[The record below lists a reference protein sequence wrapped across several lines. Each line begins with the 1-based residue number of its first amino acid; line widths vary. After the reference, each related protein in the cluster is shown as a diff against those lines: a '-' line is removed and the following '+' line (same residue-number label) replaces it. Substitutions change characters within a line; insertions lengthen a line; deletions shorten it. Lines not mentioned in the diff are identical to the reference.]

1 MSVVQNRRQ
10 NHIMY
15 IHTHTHLQSPT
26 FHILQNRHTQAI
38 HSYTIIYCY
47 HVLHVLLHILP
58 NRSQSTSL
66 GGEFTYLTQTAPISM
81 PSKYSIPPT
90 AGQGQRQHA
99 AQVMYNEVMHARAS
113 GIFLDRGW
121 IEALHWVR
129 AGADGGLLIWWFD
142 YLCLTL
148 EPTAFRDGSPV
159 TRSRNQS
166 RLKHH

>member
-15 IHTHTHLQSPT
+15 IHTHLQSPT

-47 HVLHVLLHILP
+47 HVLLHILLVP
-58 NRSQSTSL
+58 NRRQSTSL
-66 GGEFTYLTQTAPISM
+66 GGEFTYLTQTAPVSM
-81 PSKYSIPPT
+81 PSKYSISPT
-90 AGQGQRQHA
+90 TGKGQRQHA

-129 AGADGGLLIWWFD
+129 VSADSGLLI
-142 YLCLTL
+142 
-148 EPTAFRDGSPV
+148 
-159 TRSRNQS
+159 
-166 RLKHH
+166 

>member
-10 NHIMY
+10 NHVMY
-15 IHTHTHLQSPT
+15 MHTYNHLRSTSCKTGTHTSD
-26 FHILQNRHTQAI
+26 TQLY
-38 HSYTIIYCY
+38 SYAIIYCY
-47 HVLHVLLHILP
+47 HVPLHILP
-58 NRSQSTSL
+58 NRRQSTSL

-90 AGQGQRQHA
+90 TGKGQRQHA

-129 AGADGGLLIWWFD
+129 AGADGLIICASLSNQQRSEMD
-142 YLCLTL
+142 HL
-148 EPTAFRDGSPV
+148 SPGPDI
-159 TRSRNQS
+159 NGD
-166 RLKHH
+166 